1 MSADILRAAGDYA
14 VIWMMIMSAVLF
26 MLMGVDKG
34 RARRGG
40 RRTPERRLF
49 AAALVGGAFGG
60 WLGMYVF
67 RHKTRHW
74 YFAWGFPA
82 IALAEA
88 ALVWYLKT
96 L

>member
-14 VIWMMIMSAVLF
+14 VIWMIIMSAALF
-26 MLMGVDKG
+26 MLMCIDKG
-34 RARRGG
+34 RARRGA
-40 RRTPERRLF
+40 RRIPERRLF
-49 AAALVGGAFGG
+49 AAALAGGAFGG
-60 WLGMYVF
+60 WLGMYVL

-82 IALAEA
+82 IAIVEA
-88 ALVWYLKT
+88 ALVWWLKT